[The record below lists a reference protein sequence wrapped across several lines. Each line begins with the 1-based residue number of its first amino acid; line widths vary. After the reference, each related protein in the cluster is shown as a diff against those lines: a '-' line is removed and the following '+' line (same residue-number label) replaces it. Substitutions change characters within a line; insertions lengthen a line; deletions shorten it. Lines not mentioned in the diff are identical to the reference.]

1 MLLCAKICRTQGYF
15 VLHSVALCSTFIA
28 HWATMCNNLL
38 NTRLLN
44 AAIFSTQGYFVFKIL
59 FQFLFQFLLQS
70 ALHFVFYALLAQG
83 YKEANTAFV
92 RSCTRPPL
100 HAILYSRLGR
110 KILSGIVVLFSRGRE
125 QKSSTMGSVARAEG
139 CSGKRPT
146 FMTTSPP
153 LHQCPDSQQLQNNKR
168 RQKATNIHGTLST
181 TETGKG
187 NS

>member
-1 MLLCAKICRTQGYF
+1 MLCHVLCNAQGYLNQPLLCTISASICDF
-15 VLHSVALCSTFIA
+15 CF
-28 HWATMCNNLL
+28 N
-38 NTRLLN
+38 
-44 AAIFSTQGYFVFKIL
+44 
-59 FQFLFQFLLQS
+59 
-70 ALHFVFYALLAQG
+70 LHFVLWALLEHG

-92 RSCTRPPL
+92 LAPVHPSLPV

-153 LHQCPDSQQLQNNKR
+153 LHQCPDSQLQNNKR

-181 TETGKG
+181 VHRNRKNNSIDPKG
-187 NS
+187 YCCLAELKVKIKARRSQSSLAVKNE

>member
-1 MLLCAKICRTQGYF
+1 MLCHVLCNAQGYLNQPLLCTISASICDF
-15 VLHSVALCSTFIA
+15 CF
-28 HWATMCNNLL
+28 N
-38 NTRLLN
+38 
-44 AAIFSTQGYFVFKIL
+44 
-59 FQFLFQFLLQS
+59 
-70 ALHFVFYALLAQG
+70 LHFVLWALLEHG

-92 RSCTRPPL
+92 LAPVHPSLPV

-153 LHQCPDSQQLQNNKR
+153 LHQCPDSQLQNNKR
-168 RQKATNIHGTLST
+168 RQKDTDIHCPLST
-181 TETGKG
+181 GTGKS
-187 NS
+187 NSIDPKEYCCLVETKGQN

>member
-1 MLLCAKICRTQGYF
+1 ML
-15 VLHSVALCSTFIA
+15 
-28 HWATMCNNLL
+28 W
-38 NTRLLN
+38 
-44 AAIFSTQGYFVFKIL
+44 
-59 FQFLFQFLLQS
+59 
-70 ALHFVFYALLAQG
+70 ALLEHG

-92 RSCTRPPL
+92 LAPVHPSLPV

-168 RQKATNIHGTLST
+168 RQKATDIHDTLSAVHQNRKKQRHRPQRILLP
-181 TETGKG
+181 GRIKDQ
-187 NS
+187 NH

>member
-1 MLLCAKICRTQGYF
+1 MLCHVNVLCNAQGYLNQPLLCTTSASICDF
-15 VLHSVALCSTFIA
+15 CF
-28 HWATMCNNLL
+28 N
-38 NTRLLN
+38 
-44 AAIFSTQGYFVFKIL
+44 
-59 FQFLFQFLLQS
+59 
-70 ALHFVFYALLAQG
+70 LHFVLWALLEHG

-92 RSCTRPPL
+92 LAPVHPSLPV

-168 RQKATNIHGTLST
+168 RQKATDIHDTLST
-181 TETGKG
+181 TETGKS
-187 NS
+187 NSIIDPKGYCCLAESKIKTINHFLTP